1 MPDFSY
7 ERKLGICAGIDE
19 AGRGP
24 LAGSVVASAVILPA
38 SLVESGKLQGLNDSK
53 KLNEKVRQKFY
64 DLLLEES
71 DCGIGEA
78 SVIEVEE
85 INILQATFLAMK
97 RAVANLKHKPEHLL
111 VDGNQNPNIGLPTT
125 CIVKGDATSLSIA
138 AASVIAK
145 QTRDNVMLGLSETYP
160 HYGWD
165 SNKGYGTKA
174 HRQAI
179 LEHGLTPIHRR
190 SFCRSI
196 ISGF

>member
-24 LAGSVVASAVILPA
+24 LAGSVIASAVILPEP
-38 SLVESGKLQGLNDSK
+38 LVESGKLQGLNDSK
-53 KLNEKVRQKFY
+53 KLNEKARQKFY
-64 DLLLEES
+64 ELLLQEA
-71 DCGIGEA
+71 DCGVGEA
-78 SVIEVEE
+78 SVAEIEE

-97 RAVANLKHKPEHLL
+97 RGLANLKQKPEHLL

-125 CIVKGDATSLSIA
+125 CIIKGDSISLSIA

-145 QTRDNVMLGLSETYP
+145 QTRDNMMLELAKEYP

-179 LEHGLTPIHRR
+179 LEHGLTPIHRQL
-190 SFCRSI
+190 FCRR
-196 ISGF
+196 F